1 MKIKLFTKLLKP
13 KLNFWMKPIETID
26 CGLEAEVN
34 HWLSENPSVEIKE
47 IKQTQSGG
55 SFVPS
60 MLCITVWYQ

>member
-13 KLNFWMKPIETID
+13 KLNFWMKPIETMD
-26 CGLEAEVN
+26 CGLEAEIN

>member
-13 KLNFWMKPIETID
+13 KLNFWMKPIETMD
-26 CGLEAEVN
+26 CGLEGEIN
-34 HWLSENPSVEIKE
+34 HWLSENPSIEIKD

>member
-13 KLNFWMKPIETID
+13 KLNFWMKPIETMD
-26 CGLEAEVN
+26 CGLEAEIN
-34 HWLSENPSVEIKE
+34 QWLSENPSVEIKE